1 MQDTSV
7 TATAHV
13 IQLSLSPIFL
23 LLGIGTMLAVITN
36 RLGRI
41 VDRARKLQ
49 ELSHTERAT
58 PHVQRESHYLM
69 LQRRMISQATTLLT
83 IAALLVTL
91 VVAVLFTAAIFELDA
106 SSLVAT
112 LFVVTMGF
120 IFSGLVMFLREV
132 LLATSKLR
140 LGLEPVMTPSP
151 PEIAER
157 SEHAGHAA
165 RDRAP

>member
-1 MQDTSV
+1 MQDMSV

-13 IQLSLSPIFL
+13 IQQSLSPIFL
-23 LLGIGTMLAVITN
+23 LLGIGTMLNVITS
-36 RLGRI
+36 RLARI

-49 ELSHTERAT
+49 ELPSSERSM
-58 PHVQRESHYLM
+58 PRILRESHYLM
-69 LQRRMISQATTLLT
+69 LQRRMVSQATTLLT

-106 SSLVAT
+106 SSFVAT

-120 IFSGLVMFLREV
+120 IFAGLIMFLREV

-140 LGLEPVMTPSP
+140 LGLEPPADQPATEPSRGTTPG
-151 PEIAER
+151 R
-157 SEHAGHAA
+157 
-165 RDRAP
+165 